1 MNVQIINEARE
12 KLREVDLP
20 DTVFATPYRRDMIH
34 EAVVNYMA
42 NQRLGTHSTKRRG
55 EVSGSGK
62 KVWKQKGTGRARMG
76 TIRSPLWYHGGITFG
91 PKPRDYSYSVP
102 KKVRRGA
109 MRSLLSERIRR
120 DSLAVI
126 EAFTVDEPK
135 TKAFIAKYGRFLD
148 GYKTILF
155 VDDEVDEAPRLA
167 GRNLPGVS
175 MSRLG
180 ELNVYD
186 LARYEMVVF
195 TEPAILKLAEALK
208 P

>member
-1 MNVQIINEARE
+1 MNVQVINEARE
-12 KLREVDLP
+12 TLREVDLP

-126 EAFTVDEPK
+126 ESLTVDEPRTK
-135 TKAFIAKYGRFLD
+135 TFIAKYGQFLD

-155 VDDEVDEAPRLA
+155 VDEEVDEAPRLA
-167 GRNLPGVS
+167 GRNLPGVALT
-175 MSRLG
+175 RLG
-180 ELNVYD
+180 ELNIYD
-186 LARYEMVVF
+186 LALYEMVVF
-195 TEPAILKLAEALK
+195 TESAILKLAEALK